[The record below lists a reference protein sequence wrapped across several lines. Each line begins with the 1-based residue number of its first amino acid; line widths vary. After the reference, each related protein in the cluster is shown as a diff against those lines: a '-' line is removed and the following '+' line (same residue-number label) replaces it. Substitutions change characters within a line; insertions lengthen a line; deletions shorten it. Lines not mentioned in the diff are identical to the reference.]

1 MSYKAIVTSLKNV
14 RPHTN
19 ADRVQL
25 ATCHGNQVVISLT
38 STEGELGVYFPS
50 DGQLSPEFCKANNL
64 YRDSELN
71 SDHEKTGMFDTNRRV
86 RAQKFRGEI
95 SDGFWVPI
103 SNFSFI
109 KGSVLVDEGF
119 EFDELNGTPICSKYI
134 NPATAKVARENQGKK
149 TRTAKTSIM
158 FKEHFDTEHF
168 GKNIFKFES
177 DHTIIITEKLHGTS
191 GRIGHVMVERDLN
204 WKEKIGKRLGLKVQE
219 NEWKYMNGTRRVV
232 LEETSGTQFHDPTIR
247 DKAYNLF
254 KDNLRK
260 GETVFFEIV
269 GSESTGAM
277 IMPSVDTTKMG
288 DKEFTKTY
296 GKSMSYT
303 YGTEPAQC
311 EIYVYRMTLTTEDGQ
326 SIDYA
331 WDDVVKRCN
340 EIGVKPVPFIV
351 KTTLT
356 EIGMA
361 VTMKTGTPS
370 FEYNDRD
377 AKDEFERLVTLY
389 GSGPSTL
396 DNRHIKEGV
405 CVRIEGGLYNQT
417 FKYKSF
423 EFKVLEGIIKDSG
436 VIDAEEAQG

>member
-14 RPHTN
+14 RPHSN

-25 ATCHGNQVVISLT
+25 ATCHGNQVVIGLT
-38 STEGELGVYFPS
+38 STEGELGIYFPS

-64 YRDSELN
+64 YRDSDLN

-95 SDGFWVPI
+95 SDGFWVPL
-103 SNFSFI
+103 SNFDFLQSKI
-109 KGSVLVDEGF
+109 AWVEGY
-119 EFDELNGTPICSKYI
+119 EFDELNGIPICSKYI
-134 NPATAKVARENQGKK
+134 NPATAKIARENQGKK

-168 GKNIFKFES
+168 GKNIHRFEPE
-177 DHTIIITEKLHGTS
+177 HTIIITEKLHGTS
-191 GRIGHVMVERDLN
+191 GRIGNVLISRDLN
-204 WKEKIGKRLGLKVQE
+204 WKEKLAKKLGLKIQE

-296 GKSMSYT
+296 GKTMSYT
-303 YGTEPAQC
+303 YGTEPGESQV
-311 EIYVYRMTLTTEDGQ
+311 YVYRMTLTTEDGQ

-340 EIGVKPVPFIV
+340 EIGVKTVPFIA

-377 AKDEFERLVTLY
+377 ATAEFERLVTLY
-389 GSGPSTL
+389 GTGPSTL
-396 DNRHIKEGV
+396 DARHIKEGV
-405 CVRIEGGLYNQT
+405 CVRIEGGLHNQT
-417 FKYKSF
+417 FKFKSF